1 MTELPSY
8 PGMTPE
14 QAFQRLQEWY
24 QEKERLAA
32 LKVHEHLERVAL
44 SDYYFKDPRE
54 GTNRLDLGGG
64 FDLKLDHG
72 YNYKVDEADLD
83 NVAAADIKKLKLPWD
98 DLFVYKPELHL
109 KTYRSLT
116 AEQKKFVDGLLSIK
130 PASPQLSVVPSANRE
145 GQAAHVAAAE
155 QQGNADAS
163 ASPAVDS
170 PAFEVV
176 LDAEKAEPGQY
187 FNDGDTWWVLNEDIE
202 WVEVNPCEADENGD
216 DIGPQLDSILEQL
229 KAAKPPK
236 RGRGRPKK

>member
-24 QEKERLAA
+24 QEKVRLTA
-32 LKVHEHLERVAL
+32 LKTHEHLERVAL
-44 SDYYFKDPRE
+44 SEYYFKDPRE
-54 GTNRLDLGGG
+54 GTNRLELGGG

-109 KTYRSLT
+109 KTYRSLN
-116 AEQKKFVDGLLSIK
+116 AEQKKFVDGLLSITT
-130 PASPQLSVVPSANRE
+130 ASPQLSIVPAANRE

-155 QQGNADAS
+155 GNVDAS
-163 ASPAVDS
+163 ASPVVDS

-187 FNDGDTWWVLNEDIE
+187 YHDGDTWWLLADDVE
-202 WVEVNPCEADENGD
+202 WVEVEDLDTIELLDQAKADLEAA
-216 DIGPQLDSILEQL
+216 Q
-229 KAAKPPK
+229 PK
-236 RGRGRPKK
+236 RGRGRPRKS